1 MRLMNKHKVALW
13 PRCDCRQFG
22 SRRRHCSLP
31 GRTASANGH
40 GPFLDLVRNKLCE
53 VVGATTRRGYDVK
66 AKAFESLPERRIVHY
81 LAERRVEPADQTGR
95 RALWQEHRVPR
106 IASNSVSP
114 CSCAVARLGITDERS
129 RESVAS
135 AFTCAVSTGCTAVE
149 RTLHI

>member
-13 PRCDCRQFG
+13 PRCDCRQLG

-106 IASNSVSP
+106 IGVE
-114 CSCAVARLGITDERS
+114 L
-129 RESVAS
+129 REPLLMRRRKI
-135 AFTCAVSTGCTAVE
+135 G
-149 RTLHI
+149 HHG